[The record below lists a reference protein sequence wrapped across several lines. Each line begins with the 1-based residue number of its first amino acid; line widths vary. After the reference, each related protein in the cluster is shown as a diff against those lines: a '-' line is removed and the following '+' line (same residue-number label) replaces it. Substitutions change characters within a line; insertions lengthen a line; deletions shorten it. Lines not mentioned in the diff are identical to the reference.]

1 MNKAHLYF
9 TEIGRKY
16 FSGMSFDQL
25 MSIQGKA
32 FRDVK
37 GRKTIQ
43 IEIASNSF
51 FIKQH
56 YGVGWSEIF
65 KNLLSF
71 KLPIIGAKTEKKAIQ
86 ALDEIG
92 IATTPLVAFGERGL
106 NPAIKQSF
114 LITRDLG
121 NIISL
126 EDFCRDWKD
135 QPPSPNSKRQIIAAV
150 ANLTKKMHEAGL
162 IHRDFYLC
170 HLCLDVDLWEK
181 GEVKLY
187 LIDLHRM
194 VMNQSFGGRWAMKD
208 IAALFFS
215 AMDLGLNSD
224 DLDLFKQY
232 YCHRLPDKFW
242 ARVKKRANKL
252 HSKFHSHKF
261 QQRLKTEKASLKSF

>member
-1 MNKAHLYF
+1 MNKVNLYF

-16 FSGMSFDQL
+16 FSDMSFDQL
-25 MSIQGKA
+25 MSIQGKP

-43 IEIASNSF
+43 IKIAKNSF

-56 YGVGWSEIF
+56 YGVGWAEIF

-86 ALDEIG
+86 ALDRIG
-92 IATTPLVAFGERGL
+92 IATTPLVAFGERGV

-126 EDFCRDWKD
+126 EDLCRDWKE
-135 QPPSPNSKRQIIAAV
+135 QAPKPYLKRQLIFAV

-170 HLCLDVDLWEK
+170 HLCLDVDLWKK

-194 VMNQSFGGRWAMKD
+194 LMNQSFGGRGAMKD
-208 IAALFFS
+208 ISALFFS
-215 AMDLGLNSD
+215 AMDLGLNSE
-224 DLDLFKQY
+224 DLHSFKQY
-232 YCHRLPDKFW
+232 YCPNLPDKFW
-242 ARVKKRANKL
+242 VQVKNRANNL
-252 HSKFHSHKF
+252 YDKFHSHKF
-261 QQRLKTEKASLKSF
+261 QERLKKEKSFL